1 MKFLKAA
8 LFICTIVFSLNANAR
23 TPVPII
29 NYENIAIATTTG
41 KALQVEQ
48 VKQAITT
55 AAASKAWTV
64 AYSADGSMLATLVV
78 RNKHTIVVKIEYDIN
93 KYSIHYNDSKN
104 MKYGII
110 DVQPTIASSNKDQS
124 HNGQGEIHPFY
135 NKWVQ
140 ELKDAIRAEL
150 LKL

>member
-8 LFICTIVFSLNANAR
+8 FFICVIAISLNAHAR

-29 NYENIAIATTTG
+29 NYENIAIATSSG
-41 KALQVEQ
+41 KALQAEQ
-48 VKQAITT
+48 VKQAITL
-55 AAASKAWTV
+55 AATSKNWTV
-64 AYSADGSMLATLVV
+64 NVSADGSILATLVV
-78 RNKHTIVVKIEYDIN
+78 RNKHTVVVKIDYDTS
-93 KYSIHYNDSKN
+93 KYSINYNDSKN

-110 DVQPTIASSNKDQS
+110 DVQPTITSSNTDQS

-140 ELKDAIRAEL
+140 ELKDAIQAEL